1 MLRFVLN
8 KLFNKRWMAVC
19 LLIGNL
25 LLIAVAA
32 TNPTYSSAILQRTL
46 TKMLS
51 QTLTEDNV
59 YPAKITVRG
68 SVNSVMSTEENL
80 KEMGNAVLDA
90 KALPE
95 RTGIDA
101 NLIVEEYS
109 VNLPG
114 AVLQGP
120 RGNGKSRGISLG
132 YLTDFKEHSQIIAG
146 SYPNPDALQDG
157 VIEAVSS
164 QRLLLQLDLQLG
176 DELELK
182 QLQPDGQTPYMV
194 KIVGVYDP
202 GEGNELY
209 WNGAGE
215 VLSSNLLIDQGIYDE
230 LFAQGG
236 TYPYG
241 QGFRCSIYLDY
252 LSIAPGDVDDAS
264 QAISGFKAKY
274 SSSKIVKN
282 SENLVEQLDQYRLEE
297 SRLNGTLTVLQVP
310 IFVLLAAFIFM
321 VSKQMLELE
330 ENEIAVLKSRGFGV
344 KHIISVYVLRA
355 VLLGCAGFV
364 LGYPLSFLLCSV
376 LGASNAFLEF
386 VQRSA
391 LPVHFVGRSLVFALI
406 AMVVACGAMTLPVLR
421 YTKLSIVQQKVKKQ
435 TGNQVP
441 WWQKAFVDVILLVF
455 SLYALYSFNNQQEQL
470 ARQMAE
476 GGSLDPLLYFSSS
489 VFIVGAG
496 LLGIRMVPYLIK
508 LVYML
513 GQKWWRPATYTSF
526 LRVLRTRNDQSFIML
541 FMILTISLGIFN
553 MTTARSVNGNGE
565 AQIVYQNG
573 ADVVVR
579 EMWEKANGGNSDT
592 YVEPS
597 YQKYTS
603 VEGVE
608 SYTKVYMSDKAVIP
622 STSGTD
628 INNVTLMGINTK
640 EFGQTADFDETLMP
654 YHWYYHLNAISQNSE
669 AVLLSSS
676 FQTEKGYKLGD
687 VINYK
692 VENTLFKGIVYGFVD
707 YWPGFVTTTK
717 VETETGEIVEG
728 ANYLIVTHLSAL
740 QAEMGVQPY
749 QIWLN
754 MEGSSQPVYQFAKEK
769 TVRFALFRDTSSDL
783 IDLKNEP
790 VYQGT
795 NGVLTSN
802 FIIVLLLCSVGFLI
816 YWILSIRSREL
827 QFGIFRA
834 MGMSMGEII
843 TMLVCEQLLISG
855 SAIVIG
861 VGVGSLATKLY
872 LPLIQLAYSADNRI
886 LPIRMISYSSD
897 GVKLFAAVGL
907 MIVVC
912 MAVLAWLISKIRI
925 AQALKLGE
933 D

>member
-8 KLFNKRWMAVC
+8 KLLNKKWMAVC

-32 TNPTYSSAILQRTL
+32 SNPTYSSAILQRTL

-59 YPAKITVRG
+59 YPAKINVRG
-68 SVNSVMSTEENL
+68 SVNVIMSTEENL
-80 KEMGNAVLDA
+80 KEVANALRNA

-95 RTGIDA
+95 TTGIGA

-109 VNLPG
+109 VTLSG

-120 RGNGKSRGISLG
+120 RSNGRGRGISLG
-132 YLTDFKEHSQIIAG
+132 YLKEFQDHSQLIAG
-146 SYPNPDALQDG
+146 TYPNPDALKDG
-157 VIEAVSS
+157 VIEAVASH
-164 QRLLLQLDLQLG
+164 RLLLQLDLQLG
-176 DELELK
+176 DTLELE
-182 QLQPDGQTPYMV
+182 QLQPDGQTPYTV
-194 KIVGVYDP
+194 KIVGAFMS

-215 VLSSNLLIDQGIYDE
+215 VLSSNLLIDQSVFEE
-230 LFAQGG
+230 LFAQDG

-241 QGFRCSIYLDY
+241 MGFRCSIYLDY
-252 LSIAPGDVDDAS
+252 LDIAPADVEDVGQLIAELQNKYD
-264 QAISGFKAKY
+264 SG
-274 SSSKIVKN
+274 KIVKM
-282 SENLVEQLDQYRLEE
+282 SENLTAQLEQYRLEE

-344 KHIISVYVLRA
+344 KHIITVYVLRA
-355 VLLGCAGFV
+355 VLLGGVGFA
-364 LGYPLSFLLCSV
+364 LGYPLSFLMCSM
-376 LGASNAFLEF
+376 LGSSNAFLEF

-391 LPVHFVGRSLVFALI
+391 LPVHFVGKSLAFALV

-435 TGNQVP
+435 TGSQTP

-496 LLGIRMVPYLIK
+496 LLGIRMVPYLIR
-508 LVYML
+508 LVYL
-513 GQKWWRPATYTSF
+513 VGKKWWKPATYTSF

-541 FMILTISLGIFN
+541 FVILTISLGIFN

-579 EMWEKANGGNSDT
+579 EIWEKANGGASEE
-592 YVEPS
+592 YIEPR
-597 YQKYTS
+597 YEKYTKI
-603 VEGVE
+603 EGVD
-608 SYTKVYMSDKAVIP
+608 SFTKVYISNKATVP
-622 STSGTD
+622 STSEGD
-628 INNVTLMGINTK
+628 ISGVTLMGINTK
-640 EFGQTADFDETLMP
+640 EFGRTANFDASLLE
-654 YHWYYHLNAISQNSE
+654 YHWYNYLNAISQNSE
-669 AVLLSSS
+669 AVLLSDS
-676 FQTEKGYKLGD
+676 FREEKGYEVGD
-687 VINYK
+687 RIAYK
-692 VENTLFKGIVYGFVD
+692 IGESVFNGVVYGFVD
-707 YWPGFVTTTK
+707 YWPGFVTTVKT
-717 VETETGEIVEG
+717 ETETGEVVES
-728 ANYLIVTHLSAL
+728 ANYLIVTHLATL
-740 QAEMGVQPY
+740 QTEMGIQPY
-749 QIWLN
+749 QIWIN
-754 MEGSSQPVYQFAKEK
+754 MVDSSQPVYDFAREYA
-769 TVRFALFRDTSSDL
+769 VRFPLFQDTSADL
-783 IDLKNEP
+783 IDMKNEP

-802 FIIVLLLCSVGFLI
+802 FIIVLLLCTVGFLI

-843 TMLVCEQLLISG
+843 KMLVCEQLLISG
-855 SAIVIG
+855 SSILIG

-897 GVKLFAAVGL
+897 SIKLFAAVGL

-912 MAVLAWLISKIRI
+912 MAVLAWLISKIHI

>member
-8 KLFNKRWMAVC
+8 KLLNKKWMAIC

-32 TNPTYSSAILQRTL
+32 SNPTYSAAILQRTL

-51 QTLTEDNV
+51 QTLVEDNV
-59 YPAKITVRG
+59 YPSKINVRG
-68 SVNSVMSTEENL
+68 SVNAVMSTEENL
-80 KEMGNAVLDA
+80 KDVANALLDA
-90 KALPE
+90 KALPDK
-95 RTGIDA
+95 TGIDA
-101 NLIVEEYS
+101 NLVVEEYS
-109 VNLPG
+109 VNLSG
-114 AVLQGP
+114 AMLQGP
-120 RGNGKSRGISLG
+120 RGNGRGRGISLG
-132 YLTDFKEHSQIIAG
+132 YMTDFQEHSRLIAG
-146 SYPNPDALQDG
+146 AYPNPEALKDG
-157 VIEAVSS
+157 IIEAVAS
-164 QRLLLQLDLQLG
+164 QRLLLQMDLQLG
-176 DELELK
+176 EELELA
-182 QLQPDGQTPYMV
+182 QLQPDGQTPYTV
-194 KIVGVYDP
+194 KLIGVFDP

-209 WNGAGE
+209 WNGSNE
-215 VLSSNLLIDQGIYDE
+215 VLSSNLLIDPSVFEQ
-230 LFAQGG
+230 LFAQDG

-241 QGFRCSIYLDY
+241 LGFRCSVYLDY
-252 LSIAPGDVDDAS
+252 LSIAPADVEDMGEL
-264 QAISGFKAKY
+264 ITGFQNKY
-274 SSSKIVKN
+274 SSGKIVKI
-282 SENLVEQLDQYRLEE
+282 SENLTGILDQYRLEE

-344 KHIISVYVLRA
+344 KHIITAYVLRA
-355 VLLGCAGFV
+355 AILSGIGFV
-364 LGYPLSFLLCSV
+364 LGYPLSFLMCSM
-376 LGASNAFLEF
+376 LGSSNAFLEF

-391 LPVHFVGRSLVFALI
+391 LPIHFVGKSLGFALL
-406 AMVVACGAMTLPVLR
+406 AMIVACGAMTLPVLR

-435 TGNQVP
+435 TGSQVP
-441 WWQKAFVDVILLVF
+441 WWQKAFLDVILLLF

-496 LLGIRMVPYLIK
+496 LLGIRIVPYLIR
-508 LVYML
+508 LVYMV
-513 GQKWWRPATYTSF
+513 GKKWWKPATYTSF

-541 FMILTISLGIFN
+541 FVILTISLGIFN

-579 EMWEKANGGNSDT
+579 EIWEKANGGNSDD

-597 YQKYTS
+597 YQKYNAI
-603 VEGVE
+603 EGVE
-608 SYTKVYMSDKAVIP
+608 SFTKVYLSDKAVIP
-622 STSGTD
+622 STSGAE
-628 INNVTLMGINTK
+628 ISNVTVMGINTK
-640 EFGQTADFDETLMP
+640 EFGQTANFDETLLP
-654 YHWYYHLNAISQNSE
+654 YHWYHHLNNISQNSE

-676 FQTEKGYKLGD
+676 FKNQKGYKLGD
-687 VINYK
+687 VIAYK
-692 VENTLFKGIVYGFVD
+692 VDDTLFKGVVYGFVD
-707 YWPGFVTTTK
+707 YWPSFVTSTK
-717 VETETGEIVEG
+717 VETETGDLVESD
-728 ANYLIVTHLSAL
+728 NYLIVTHLSAL

-749 QIWLN
+749 QVWMN
-754 MEGSSQPVYQFAKEK
+754 MEGSSQPVYQFAKDK
-769 TVRFALFRDTSSDL
+769 TIQFVLFRDTAADL
-783 IDLKNEP
+783 INMKNEP

-843 TMLVCEQLLISG
+843 KMLVCEQLLISG
-855 SAIVIG
+855 SSILIG

-897 GVKLFAAVGL
+897 GIKLFVAVGL
-907 MIVVC
+907 MITVC

>member
-8 KLFNKRWMAVC
+8 KLLNKKWMAVC

-32 TNPTYSSAILQRTL
+32 SNPTYSSAILQRTL

-51 QTLTEDNV
+51 QTLTEENT
-59 YPAKITVRG
+59 YPAKINVRG
-68 SVNSVMSTEENL
+68 SINEVMSTEENIQQ
-80 KEMGNAVLDA
+80 MQNALRDV

-95 RTGIDA
+95 KTGIDA
-101 NLIVEEYS
+101 NLVVEEYGIS
-109 VNLPG
+109 LSG

-120 RGNGKSRGISLG
+120 RGNGKGRGISLG
-132 YLTDFKEHSQIIAG
+132 YMTGFQENSQLLAG
-146 SYPNPDALQDG
+146 SYPNPNALKDG
-157 VIEAVSS
+157 VIEAVAS
-164 QRLLLQLDLQLG
+164 QRLLLQMDLQLG
-176 DELELK
+176 EVLELK
-182 QLQPDGQTPYMV
+182 QLQPGGQTPYSV
-194 KIVGVYDP
+194 KLVGVYEP
-202 GEGNELY
+202 AEGKELY
-209 WNGAGE
+209 WNGTSE
-215 VLSSNLLIDQGIYDE
+215 ILSSNLLIDQSVFDQ
-230 LFAQGG
+230 LFAQEN

-241 QGFRCSIYLDY
+241 VSFRCSLYLDY
-252 LSIAPGDVDDAS
+252 LAIAPGDVENIDR
-264 QAISGFKAKY
+264 AISSFEGKY
-274 SSSKIVKN
+274 ASGKIVKI
-282 SENLVEQLDQYRLEE
+282 SENLIEQFDQYRLEE
-297 SRLNGTLTVLQVP
+297 TRLSGTLTVLQVP

-321 VSKQMLELE
+321 VSKQMMELE

-355 VLLGCAGFV
+355 LLLGGLGFV
-364 LGYPLSFLLCSV
+364 LGYPLSFLMCSM
-376 LGASNAFLEF
+376 LGSSNAFLEF

-391 LPVHFVGRSLVFALI
+391 LPVHFVGRSLVFALV
-406 AMVVACGAMTLPVLR
+406 AMIVACGAMTLPVLR

-435 TGNQVP
+435 TGSQVP
-441 WWQKAFVDVILLVF
+441 WWQKACIDVILLLF
-455 SLYALYSFNNQQEQL
+455 SLYALYSFNNQQEML
-470 ARQMAE
+470 AQQMAA

-496 LLGIRMVPYLIK
+496 LLGIRVVPYLIR
-508 LVYML
+508 LIYL
-513 GQKWWRPATYTSF
+513 IGGKWWKPAAYTSF

-541 FMILTISLGIFN
+541 FVILTISLGIFN

-565 AQIVYQNG
+565 EQIVYQNG
-573 ADVVVR
+573 ADVVVQ
-579 EMWEKANGGNSDT
+579 EIWQKANGGNT
-592 YVEPS
+592 EEYVEPS
-597 YQKYTS
+597 YQKYNS
-603 VEGVE
+603 IEGVE
-608 SYTKVYMSDKAVIP
+608 SFTKVYLTNEAAIP

-628 INNVTLMGINTK
+628 MTNVTLMGINTK
-640 EFGQTADFDETLMP
+640 EFGQTANFDETLLS
-654 YHWYYHLNAISQNSE
+654 YHWYHHLNAISQNSE

-676 FQTEKGYKLGD
+676 FQNEKGYKLGD
-687 VINYK
+687 VISYK
-692 VENTLFKGIVYGFVD
+692 IEDTLFKGVVYGFVD
-707 YWPGFVTTTK
+707 YWPGFETMTK
-717 VETETGEIVEG
+717 VETETGEMVDTS
-728 ANYLIVTHLSAL
+728 NYLIVTHLSAL

-749 QIWLN
+749 QVWMN
-754 MEGSSQPVYQFAKEK
+754 VEESSQPVYQFAQEK
-769 TVRFALFRDTSSDL
+769 GVQFVLFQDTNADL

-855 SAIVIG
+855 SSILIG
-861 VGVGSLATKLY
+861 VGVGSLATELY

-886 LPIRMISYSSD
+886 LPIRMISYASD

>member
-8 KLFNKRWMAVC
+8 KLLNKKWMAVC

-32 TNPTYSSAILQRTL
+32 SNPTYSAAILQRTL

-59 YPAKITVRG
+59 YPAKINVRG
-68 SVNSVMSTEENL
+68 SANIVLATEENL
-80 KEMGNAVLDA
+80 TDAANAVRDA

-95 RTGIDA
+95 KTGIGA
-101 NLIVEEYS
+101 NLTVEEYS
-109 VNLPG
+109 VTLSG

-120 RGNGKSRGISLG
+120 RGDGRGRGVSLG
-132 YLTDFKEHSQIIAG
+132 YLTEFQEHSELIAG
-146 SYPNPDALQDG
+146 SYPNPDALKDG
-157 VIEAVSS
+157 IIEAVAS

-176 DELELK
+176 EILELE
-182 QLQPDGQTPYMV
+182 QLQPDGQTPYSV
-194 KIVGVYDP
+194 KIVGAFVP

-209 WNGAGE
+209 WNGTSE
-215 VLSSNLLIDQGIYDE
+215 VLSSNLLIDPSVFEE
-230 LFAQGG
+230 LFGQNG

-241 QGFRCSIYLDY
+241 MAFRCSIYLDY
-252 LSIAPGDVDDAS
+252 LSIAPGDVEDTIRL
-264 QAISGFKAKY
+264 ISGFQSKY
-274 SSSKIVKN
+274 DTTKIVKT
-282 SENLVEQLDQYRLEE
+282 SENLTAQLQQYQLEE

-344 KHIISVYVLRA
+344 KHIITVYVLRA
-355 VLLGCAGFV
+355 VLLGSAGFV
-364 LGYPLSFLLCSV
+364 LGYPLNFLMCSM
-376 LGASNAFLEF
+376 LGSSNAFLEF

-391 LPVHFVGRSLVFALI
+391 LPIHFVGRSLVFALV

-496 LLGIRMVPYLIK
+496 LLGIRIVPYLIRLIY
-508 LVYML
+508 LV
-513 GQKWWRPATYTSF
+513 GKKWWKPATYTSF

-541 FMILTISLGIFN
+541 FVILTISLGIFN

-579 EMWEKANGGNSDT
+579 EIWEKANGGNSEN

-597 YQKYTS
+597 YQKYNA

-608 SYTKVYMSDKAVIP
+608 SFTKVYLSDKAVIP
-622 STSGTD
+622 SSNGTD

-640 EFGQTADFDETLMP
+640 EFGQTATFDESLLS
-654 YHWYYHLNAISQNSE
+654 YHWYHHLNAISQNSE

-676 FQTEKGYKLGD
+676 FQNEKGYKLGD
-687 VINYK
+687 VISYK
-692 VENTLFKGIVYGFVD
+692 IEDSLFKGVVYGFVD
-707 YWPGFVTTTK
+707 YWPGFATTTK
-717 VETETGEIVEG
+717 VETETGEVVES

-754 MEGSSQPVYQFAKEK
+754 MEGSSQPMYQFAKDK
-769 TVRFALFRDTSSDL
+769 SVQYTLFRDTAADL
-783 IDLKNEP
+783 INMKNEP

-855 SAIVIG
+855 SSILIG
-861 VGVGSLATKLY
+861 VGVGTLATKLY
-872 LPLIQLAYSADNRI
+872 LPLIQLAYSADNRV

-897 GVKLFAAVGL
+897 GIKLFAAVGL

-912 MAVLAWLISKIRI
+912 MTVLAWLISKIRI